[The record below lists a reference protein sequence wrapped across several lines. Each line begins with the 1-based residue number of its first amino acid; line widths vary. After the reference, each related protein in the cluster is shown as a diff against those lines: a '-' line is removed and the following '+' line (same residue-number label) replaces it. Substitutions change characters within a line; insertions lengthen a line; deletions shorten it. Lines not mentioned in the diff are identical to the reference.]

1 MPFSI
6 LDELVDR
13 ADFWVGHSILFI
25 IKEFLGDFLFG
36 FLCLKCLELDVISL
50 GIVEVLLH
58 LHRKVLQDI
67 EQVQILLPIELRPR
81 LRIFEDPEQRAD
93 LLVFSESFGAQVI
106 LEHHRMHNFVI
117 PVQSFE

>member
-25 IKEFLGDFLFG
+25 VNEFLGDFLFG
-36 FLCLKCLELDVISL
+36 LLSFERLELDVISL
-50 GIVEVLLH
+50 GVVEVLLH
-58 LHRKVLQDI
+58 LHRKVLQDV

-81 LRIFEDPEQRAD
+81 LGILEDPEQRTD
-93 LLVFSESFGAQVI
+93 LLVLFDSFGAQVI
-106 LEHHRMHNFVI
+106 FEHHRMHNFII
-117 PVQSFE
+117 PVHSFE